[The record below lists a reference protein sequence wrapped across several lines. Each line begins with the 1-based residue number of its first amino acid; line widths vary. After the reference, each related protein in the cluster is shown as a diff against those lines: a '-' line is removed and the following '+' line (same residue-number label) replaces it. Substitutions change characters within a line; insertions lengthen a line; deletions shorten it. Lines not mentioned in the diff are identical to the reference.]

1 MTEPYKYKHILAAVD
16 MTENNRKVIAKAVDR
31 ARANNA
37 LLSVIH
43 VDVDLKDLYTEMID
57 IDIDNIQ
64 DQVIADAK
72 QRLEDYI
79 GAIDYPVEKK
89 LVICGDLA
97 LKINE
102 AVELHGID
110 LLICGH
116 EQSFWSLLTSS
127 ARQLMNTV
135 PCDLLVVPLPKNKK

>member
-1 MTEPYKYKHILAAVD
+1 MTEPYQYQHILAAVD
-16 MTENNRKVIAKAVDR
+16 MTEKNRKVIAKAVDR
-31 ARANNA
+31 AKANKA
-37 LLSVIH
+37 KLSVIH

-64 DQVIADAK
+64 DQVVADAK
-72 QRLEDYI
+72 QRLEEYLAD
-79 GAIDYPVEKK
+79 IDYPIEKK

-97 LKINE
+97 LKVNE
-102 AVELHGID
+102 AVEQHQVD
-110 LLICGH
+110 LLVCGH

-135 PCDLLVVPLPKNKK
+135 PCDMLVVPLPKN

>member
-1 MTEPYKYKHILAAVD
+1 MTEPYQYKHILAAVD
-16 MTENNRKVIAKAVDR
+16 MTEKNRKVIAKAVDR
-31 ARANNA
+31 AKANKA
-37 LLSVIH
+37 KLSVIH

-64 DQVIADAK
+64 DQVVADAK
-72 QRLEDYI
+72 QRLEEYLADI
-79 GAIDYPVEKK
+79 GYPIEKK

-97 LKINE
+97 LKVNE
-102 AVELHGID
+102 AVEQHQVD
-110 LLICGH
+110 LLVCGH

-135 PCDLLVVPLPKNKK
+135 PCDMLVVPLPKN